1 VIADAVVHLTPCS
14 RKGRPRDERL
24 DDVIV
29 ASAIGVLADVGF
41 DRFSVEEVAQ
51 RAGVAKTTIYRR
63 FPSRNELI
71 TGALG
76 QIGEECPAN
85 PLEGSVRSRLV
96 AILTEIRES
105 TPDSTRG
112 RILMHAMSARD
123 PGLAVLV
130 HDRVL
135 SQRSH
140 RLRAVVAEGI
150 STGELRDGL
159 DVDAVMSVLVGPMLY
174 LGMWRMRAGV
184 DEVSV
189 DDVVEL
195 LMTGLTRANGW

>member
-1 VIADAVVHLTPCS
+1 VIADAVGGLETCA
-14 RKGRPRDERL
+14 RKGRPRDQRL

-41 DRFSVEEVAQ
+41 DRFSVEEVAL

-63 FPSRNELI
+63 FPSRSELI

-76 QIGEECPAN
+76 QLGEECFAN
-85 PLEGSVRSRLV
+85 ALEGSVRSRLV
-96 AILTEIRES
+96 GILTAIRDS
-105 TPDSTRG
+105 TPDSPRG
-112 RILMHAMSARD
+112 RILMHAIASRD

-135 SQRSH
+135 SPRS
-140 RLRAVVAEGI
+140 RQLRAVVAEGI
-150 STGELRDGL
+150 STGDLRAGL
-159 DVDAVMSVLVGPMLY
+159 DVNAVMSILVGPMLY
-174 LGMWRMRAGV
+174 LGMWRMREGI

-189 DDVVEL
+189 DDVVDL
-195 LMTGLTRANGW
+195 LMSGLTRANG